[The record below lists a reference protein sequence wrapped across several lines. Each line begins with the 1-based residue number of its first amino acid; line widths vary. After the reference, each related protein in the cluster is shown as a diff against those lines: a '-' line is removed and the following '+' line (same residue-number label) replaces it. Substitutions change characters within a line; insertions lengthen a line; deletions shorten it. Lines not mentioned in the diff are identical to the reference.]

1 MGRMRTMKPEFFRSR
16 SLGKLPRD
24 ARLLF
29 AGLWTESDD
38 HGNGIADGRL
48 LKGAIFPYDDDLEHE
63 HVFALLCMLAASS
76 HIQLYAVGDETY
88 FHIINF
94 VRHQAPAYRRG
105 GPKYPGIDA
114 GQPLDPG
121 PAHKSVQESAP
132 RTQNG
137 AVTGNREQVTG
148 NRDLGARSESH
159 SPAHASAR
167 DRAAALSG
175 KAHSPTAHK
184 IVADFSGRLRRRP
197 PTRVR
202 NDLAVEVDDLL
213 AEDWPPELIHRAL
226 DAWSAKGLDPR
237 KLASVANEVANR
249 DPVAAARAAPAR
261 PSTTDQRVA
270 AAQALKASYA
280 AGATQGATVL
290 QLPSGDQR

>member
-38 HGNGIADGRL
+38 HGNGVADGRL

-76 HIQLYAVGDETY
+76 HIQLYTVGDETY

-114 GQPLDPG
+114 GQPLDPD

-159 SPAHASAR
+159 SPARPSAR

-175 KAHSPTAHK
+175 KGHSSQANK
-184 IVADFSGRLRRRP
+184 IVSGFAKRCRQRP
-197 PTRVR
+197 PAAVR

-237 KLASVANEVANR
+237 KLPSVANEVANR
-249 DPVAAARAAPAR
+249 NPAAARAAPTPGISATDAHFAAR
-261 PSTTDQRVA
+261 LARYADDGDGRPPLL
-270 AAQALKASYA
+270 ALPG
-280 AGATQGATVL
+280 GA
-290 QLPSGDQR
+290 